1 MSAILLESDDLSSGK
16 VTQGEQMSQ
25 VKRLRVDK
33 TTHAEQ
39 MTQVKRLMISK
50 WLRQSNSCRENDSL
64 NWTQPR
70 NQNPENISTKNS
82 KGLATVTMPS
92 MVTLY
97 DFHFQFNPLSALWTY
112 SQRPPS

>member
-50 WLRQSNSCRENDSL
+50 
-64 NWTQPR
+64 
-70 NQNPENISTKNS
+70 
-82 KGLATVTMPS
+82 
-92 MVTLY
+92 
-97 DFHFQFNPLSALWTY
+97 
-112 SQRPPS
+112 